1 MADKN
6 KYKQSEGAG
15 NRGRGRR
22 IEKPQNAGKT
32 LLRILSY
39 LKHYKARLIIAAIC
53 MVVTALATV
62 GGTYFLKPALND
74 HIVPLIGQQDPD
86 LSGFVRTLSIMAAFY
101 LTGALANFTLQRMM
115 ITITNGTMRRIRIE
129 MFTHMQDMPLSYF
142 DSRTHGSIMS
152 TYTNDTDTL
161 REMIAQSIPQMINSI
176 ITVVSVFVM
185 MLILSWQMTI
195 IVILWIVVMF
205 LVLRL
210 ITGNSAKFFIR
221 QQKELSVTNGYIEE
235 MIEGAKVIKVFNH
248 EPVVK
253 QDFNE
258 ISDDLFYAASSANTF
273 ANILFPIMGNISY
286 IVYAILAVVGA
297 VLAIHGITDVGTI
310 GAFLQYSR
318 NFSQPITQ
326 MSQQVNSVLTALAGA
341 ERIFRLL
348 DEPKEV
354 DDGKVTLVCANLA
367 ADGTITETAERTG
380 HWAWKIPEPDGTFR
394 YVELRGDVRFNDVTF
409 AYVPEKTV
417 LHNISL
423 YAKPGQ
429 KIAFVGSTGA
439 GKTTI
444 TNLINRFYDVQEGVI
459 TYDGLNVKDIK
470 KDDLRRSLGMVLQD
484 THLFTGTV
492 EDNIRF
498 GRLDATREDVERA
511 AKLANADFFIRHLPQ
526 GYETVLTADGANLS
540 QGQRQL
546 LAIARAAVA
555 DPPVLILDEATS
567 SIDTRTEALIEK
579 GMDGLMQGRTVFVI
593 AHRLS
598 TVRNA
603 NAIMVLEKGEIIERG
618 DHNSLLEQKG
628 RYYQLYTGMFE
639 LS

>member
-195 IVILWIVVMF
+195 IVIAWIVVMF

-444 TNLINRFYDVQEGVI
+444 TNLINRFYDVQKGVI